1 MQPGEMAIPSAP
13 LPPVSASSASTVSPA
28 STVRRRPSPSDARSP
43 PRTARTPSS
52 ASASSSAPSHSSA
65 FSLRSSTAGSSDHPN
80 LSSSAGSLHKGRASS
95 TSRTR
100 PPGLTITPSGTNL
113 VLAGYPSASEVT
125 PTSSAVATRPA
136 STTRLPPSA
145 TAAPVAN
152 AASTNPSLLHL
163 KTDKP
168 ALAPKVRPLPGPD
181 DERPDI
187 PRARCRFVSRGE
199 EKSDAAWEETPP
211 PPEILHT
218 LARKKGA
225 VPQHTAQQAPT
236 PAARQPEP
244 PPGDSLRNPRSPTP
258 PPSHRASNPSTPHRP
273 ASASPESLDDSPQP
287 SARRL

>member
-1 MQPGEMAIPSAP
+1 MAIPSAP

-187 PRARCRFVSRGE
+187 PRARCRRS
-199 EKSDAAWEETPP
+199 SIP
-211 PPEILHT
+211 L
-218 LARKKGA
+218 LARR
-225 VPQHTAQQAPT
+225 V
-236 PAARQPEP
+236 RFL
-244 PPGDSLRNPRSPTP
+244 SI
-258 PPSHRASNPSTPHRP
+258 PPSRHRHPLLDNPNLRPATRFATRAPLHLHRRIAPQIPLPRIDPLPHR
-273 ASASPESLDDSPQP
+273 LN
-287 SARRL
+287 RLTILLNPPHAA